1 MCERRVKIEELA
13 AMCQVLNTLT
23 NRQFRPQLQLVKLH
37 TILIK
42 ISSVAQYFESEE
54 EIVKYF
60 EMFHFEY
67 KQNHPYILTTLVGI
81 IRSPQESQKEKM
93 SNFAKKLDEWS
104 QWEWESRRKSKS
116 RRKAHYGR
124 NAVPTKRETMPMGMH
139 SSAST
144 NTLSSL
150 SSASSDEY
158 EDSGS
163 YADDYDPKFRAMN
176 NLAVHMDDCK
186 DSYRKQVRDYEWERE
201 QYESEMYLQ
210 QCRQRMELERGYY
223 PVGKSFVQTRRHMNY
238 NEMAYDYYD
247 YDLDYE
253 SYSDFSSGLN
263 LSKPDTQSFD
273 FFSDERNLSPY
284 IY

>member
-54 EIVKYF
+54 ETVKYF
-60 EMFHFEY
+60 DMFHFEY
-67 KQNHPYILTTLVGI
+67 KQNHPYILTKLVEI
-81 IRSPQESQKEKM
+81 IRSPQESQKEEM

-124 NAVPTKRETMPMGMH
+124 TVPKRESMPMGMH

-150 SSASSDEY
+150 SSNSSDEY

-163 YADDYDPKFRAMN
+163 ADDYDPKYRAMN
-176 NLAVHMDDCK
+176 NLAVHMDGK
-186 DSYRKQVRDYEWERE
+186 DSYRQQVRDYEWERE

-223 PVGKSFVQTRRHMNY
+223 PVGKSFVQTRKHMSFTD
-238 NEMAYDYYD
+238 MSYDYYD